1 MASFGSDNE
10 EGVYLNLMPMLDIF
24 SIIITFLLM
33 TFSAEP
39 VIYDSDG
46 SVELPKSQTVVSLS
60 ALPSIKVTTTEL
72 WVEDRK
78 VSDIVAGDL
87 PPENIDQG
95 AARPVFDELKKMR
108 EARMQ
113 RELNRGVARERQDL
127 QPKPGVVIM
136 EMDKS
141 HNFKLMRRIM
151 LAAQQAEYVTF
162 KLMVTKPTE

>member
-1 MASFGSDNE
+1 M
-10 EGVYLNLMPMLDIF
+10 
-24 SIIITFLLM
+24 
-33 TFSAEP
+33 
-39 VIYDSDG
+39 
-46 SVELPKSQTVVSLS
+46 
-60 ALPSIKVTTTEL
+60 

-108 EARMQ
+108 EARIQ
-113 RELNRGVARERQDL
+113 RELNRGVARDRQDL
-127 QPKPGVVIM
+127 KPKPGVVIM

-151 LAAQQAEYVTF
+151 LAAQQAEFVTF